1 VSESAQ
7 AGADPRATRGSAVE
21 PRAGLPRRLV
31 ILMRARLALS
41 LVSLGI
47 AVTLDAVGVGY
58 RFAQPRGLWGTVGF
72 AFLATAVYGLVLPRV
87 RNQARFAAIN
97 IATDIA
103 IVCGLVGFSG
113 GVDSV
118 FAFLFVLVAVYGALL
133 FERRGA
139 LATAALAVF
148 AHGLVLL
155 AAETGW
161 LPAAPLA
168 TPGPRPLVL
177 AVWAVNAGA
186 VVLVAVLASPLGAEL
201 KRTGEALRERTQDLS
216 RLARLHQR
224 TVESLMSGLLTT
236 DRAGCITSF
245 NPEAERITGR
255 PAAAVLGRDVEVV
268 LPGLRQLALARAI
281 DTEPAQSRVRTAYT
295 SERGERLHLGLGAYV
310 LKDAEG
316 TASGH
321 VVIFQD
327 VTHVVEMERELRR
340 SERLAAIGQLSASIA
355 HEIRNPLAAISG
367 SIQVLEKRT
376 LALADDPEARRLMDI
391 VLRET
396 DRLNALITDFLLYAR
411 PAPRRVTAIALAAA
425 VDDVLRIF
433 ESVRPAHVAVST
445 RLEPGLVLNAD
456 PEQLRQVLWNL
467 LLNAAQAM
475 QKAGRLEVRAS
486 RAGEPPQEAVPG
498 RRNEEQAQQD
508 WVEIAVVDEG
518 VGIPMDAMD
527 RIFDPF
533 FTTKRGGSGL
543 GLATVH
549 RIVEQHG
556 GSIRVESTLGMGT
569 TVRVRLPRAGATT

>member
-1 VSESAQ
+1 MSEPAQ
-7 AGADPRATRGSAVE
+7 AGAGPQAPRDAGVG
-21 PRAGLPRRLV
+21 PRGLPRPLV
-31 ILMRARLALS
+31 ILMGARLALS

-47 AVTLDAVGVGY
+47 AVALDAVGVGY

-87 RNQARFAAIN
+87 RNQKRFAAVN
-97 IATDIA
+97 IGTDIA
-103 IVCGLVGFSG
+103 IVSGLVGFSG

-139 LATAALAVF
+139 LATAAFAVF

-155 AAETGW
+155 AADTGW
-161 LPAAPLA
+161 LPAAPLGSA
-168 TPGPRPLVL
+168 GPRPLVL

-186 VVLVAVLASPLGAEL
+186 VLLVAVLASLLGTAL
-201 KRTGEALRERTQDLS
+201 QRTGEALRERTRDLS
-216 RLARLHQR
+216 RLSRLHQH

-245 NPEAERITGR
+245 NPEAERITGCS
-255 PAAAVLGRDVEVV
+255 AASALGRDVEAV
-268 LPGLRQLALARAI
+268 LPGIRRLALAI
-281 DTEPAQSRVRTAYT
+281 DAGPSHSRVRTPYT
-295 SERGERLHLGLGAYV
+295 SERGERLHLGLGAYL

-316 TASGH
+316 VPSGH

-327 VTHVVEMERELRR
+327 VTRVVEMESELRR

-355 HEIRNPLAAISG
+355 HEVRNPLAAISG
-367 SIQVLEKRT
+367 SIQVLGRRT
-376 LALADDPEARRLMDI
+376 PALADDPEAARLMEI

-396 DRLNALITDFLLYAR
+396 DRLNALITDFLHYAR
-411 PAPRRVTAIALAAA
+411 PAPRRVAEIVLASA
-425 VDDVLRIF
+425 VDELLRMF
-433 ESVRPAHVAVST
+433 ESVRPAGVNVSSS
-445 RLEPGLVLNAD
+445 LEPGLGLRAD
-456 PEQLRQVLWNL
+456 PEQLHQVLWNL

-475 QKAGRLEVRAS
+475 EKGGRLEIRAAS
-486 RAGEPPQEAVPG
+486 RVGPSQEAPLG

-508 WVEIAVVDEG
+508 WVEIAVADEG
-518 VGIPMDAMD
+518 IGIPMDALD
-527 RIFDPF
+527 RVFDPF

-556 GSIRVESTLGMGT
+556 GSIRVESTLGIGT
-569 TVRVRLPRAGATT
+569 TVRVRLPRAGAPS

>member
-1 VSESAQ
+1 MSEPAQ
-7 AGADPRATRGSAVE
+7 AGADPQAARGSAVE

-31 ILMRARLALS
+31 ILMGARLALS

-103 IVCGLVGFSG
+103 IVSGLVGFSG

-155 AAETGW
+155 AADTGW
-161 LPAAPLA
+161 LPAAPLG

-186 VVLVAVLASPLGAEL
+186 VVLVAVLASLLGAEL

-216 RLARLHQR
+216 RLARLHQH

-236 DRAGCITSF
+236 DRGGRITSF

-255 PAAAVLGRDVEVV
+255 PAAAVLGGDVEVV
-268 LPGLRQLALARAI
+268 LPGIRQLALVRAI
-281 DTEPAQSRVRTAYT
+281 DSEPAQSRVRTAYT

-310 LKDAEG
+310 LRNAEG
-316 TASGH
+316 TPCGH

-367 SIQVLEKRT
+367 SIQVLGKRT
-376 LALADDPEARRLMDI
+376 PALADDPEARQLMEI

-411 PAPRRVTAIALAAA
+411 PAPRRVAAIVLAAA
-425 VDDVLRIF
+425 VDDVLRMF

-445 RLEPGLVLNAD
+445 RLEPGLTLCAD

-467 LLNAAQAM
+467 VLNAAQAM
-475 QKAGRLEVRAS
+475 ENGGRLEIRTAHG
-486 RAGEPPQEAVPG
+486 GEPPQEPVPG
-498 RRNEEQAQQD
+498 RRNEEQTQQD

-518 VGIPMDAMD
+518 VGIPMDALD

-549 RIVEQHG
+549 RIVDQHG
-556 GSIRVESTLGMGT
+556 GSIRVESTLGAGT
-569 TVRVRLPRAGATT
+569 AVRVRLPRAGAAT

>member
-1 VSESAQ
+1 MSEPEP
-7 AGADPRATRGSAVE
+7 AGAEPRAVRDSVDL
-21 PRAGLPRRLV
+21 RAGLPRRLV
-31 ILMRARLALS
+31 ILMGARLALS

-47 AVTLDAVGVGY
+47 AFALDAVGVGY

-72 AFLATAVYGLVLPRV
+72 AFLATAAYGLLLPRV

-97 IATDIA
+97 VATDIA
-103 IVCGLVGFSG
+103 IVSGLVGFSG

-139 LATAALAVF
+139 LVTAALAVF
-148 AHGLVLL
+148 AHGMVLL
-155 AAETGW
+155 AADTGW

-168 TPGPRPLVL
+168 APGPRPLVL

-186 VVLVAVLASPLGAEL
+186 VVLVAVLASLLGTEL

-216 RLARLHQR
+216 RLARLHQH
-224 TVESLMSGLLTT
+224 TVESLMSGLLTS
-236 DRAGCITSF
+236 DRDGCITSF
-245 NPEAERITGR
+245 NPEAERISGR
-255 PAAAVLGRDVEVV
+255 PAAAVLGRDVELV
-268 LPGLRQLALARAI
+268 LPGIRQLALARAV
-281 DTEPAQSRVRTAYT
+281 DSEPAQSRVRMAYT

-316 TASGH
+316 TACGH

-376 LALADDPEARRLMDI
+376 PALADDPEARQLMDI

-396 DRLNALITDFLLYAR
+396 DRLNVLITDFLGYAR
-411 PAPRRVTAIALAAA
+411 PAPRRVAAITLAGA
-425 VDDVLRIF
+425 VDDVLRMF
-433 ESVRPAHVAVST
+433 ESVRPTHVAVST

-475 QKAGRLEVRAS
+475 AKGGRVEIRSARV
-486 RAGEPPQEAVPG
+486 GEPPQEPVPG
-498 RRNEEQAQQD
+498 RRSEEQAQQD

-518 VGIPMDAMD
+518 VGIPMDALD

-556 GSIRVESTLGMGT
+556 GSIRVESTLGVGT
-569 TVRVRLPRAGATT
+569 TVRVRLPRAGAST

>member
-1 VSESAQ
+1 MSEPAQ
-7 AGADPRATRGSAVE
+7 AGAEPQAARDPGAES
-21 PRAGLPRRLV
+21 RAGLPQPLV
-31 ILMRARLALS
+31 ILMGARLALA

-47 AVTLDAVGVGY
+47 AVALDAVGLGY

-87 RNQARFAAIN
+87 RNGARFAAVN

-103 IVCGLVGFSG
+103 IVSGLVGFSG

-148 AHGLVLL
+148 AHGLVLF
-155 AAETGW
+155 AADTGW
-161 LPAAPLA
+161 LPAAPLGA
-168 TPGPRPLVL
+168 PGPRPLVL

-186 VVLVAVLASPLGAEL
+186 VLLVAVLASLLGAEL
-201 KRTGEALRERTQDLS
+201 KRTGEALRERTRDLS
-216 RLARLHQR
+216 RLSRLHQH

-255 PAAAVLGRDVEVV
+255 PAASALGRDVEAV
-268 LPGLRQLALARAI
+268 LPGIRQLALA
-281 DTEPAQSRVRTAYT
+281 TEPGSTQSRVRTAYT

-310 LKDAEG
+310 LKDAG
-316 TASGH
+316 GAPSGH

-327 VTHVVEMERELRR
+327 VTKVVEMERELRR
-340 SERLAAIGQLSASIA
+340 SERLAAVGQLSANIA

-367 SIQVLEKRT
+367 SIQVLGKRT
-376 LALADDPEARRLMDI
+376 PALADDPEAGRLMEI

-396 DRLNALITDFLLYAR
+396 DRLNALITDFLHYAR
-411 PAPRRVTAIALAAA
+411 PAPRRVSEISLGDV
-425 VDDVLRIF
+425 VDGILRMF
-433 ESVRPAHVAVST
+433 ESVRPEGVSVASRV
-445 RLEPGLVLNAD
+445 EPGLGLRAD

-467 LLNAAQAM
+467 VLNASQAM
-475 QKAGRLEVRAS
+475 EKGGKLEIRAA
-486 RAGEPPQEAVPG
+486 RAEGPPQEALPG
-498 RRNEEQAQQD
+498 RRNEEQSQQD

-556 GSIRVESTLGMGT
+556 GSIRVESTPGIGT
-569 TVRVRLPRAGATT
+569 SVRVRLPRAGAAS

>member
-1 VSESAQ
+1 M
-7 AGADPRATRGSAVE
+7 G
-21 PRAGLPRRLV
+21 
-31 ILMRARLALS
+31 ARLALS

-47 AVTLDAVGVGY
+47 AIALDAVGVGY

-87 RNQARFAAIN
+87 RNAGRFAAVN
-97 IATDIA
+97 IATDVA
-103 IVCGLVGFSG
+103 IVSGLVGFSG

-118 FAFLFVLVAVYGALL
+118 FAFLFVLIAVYGAML

-148 AHGLVLL
+148 AHGLVLF
-155 AAETGW
+155 ASDTGW
-161 LPAAPLA
+161 LPAAPLGA
-168 TPGPRPLVL
+168 PGPRPVVL
-177 AVWAVNAGA
+177 AVWSVNAGA
-186 VVLVAVLASPLGAEL
+186 VLLVAALASLLGTEL
-201 KRTGEALRERTQDLS
+201 RRTGEALRERTRDLS
-216 RLARLHQR
+216 RLSRLHQH

-255 PAAAVLGRDVEVV
+255 PAALALGRDVEAV
-268 LPGLRQLALARAI
+268 LPGIRQLALEVDRG
-281 DTEPAQSRVRTAYT
+281 PGQSRVRTPYT
-295 SERGERLHLGLGAYV
+295 SARGERLHLGLGAYV

-316 TASGH
+316 MPSGH

-327 VTHVVEMERELRR
+327 VTQVVEMERELRR
-340 SERLAAIGQLSASIA
+340 SERLAAVGQLSASIA

-376 LALADDPEARRLMDI
+376 PALADDPEASRLMEI

-396 DRLNALITDFLLYAR
+396 DRLNALITDFLDYAR
-411 PAPRRVTAIALAAA
+411 PAPRRVSEVALADA
-425 VDDVLRIF
+425 VDGILRMF
-433 ESVRPAHVAVST
+433 ESVRPAQVSV
-445 RLEPGLVLNAD
+445 RALVEPGLGLRAD

-467 LLNAAQAM
+467 VLNAAQAM
-475 QKAGRLEVRAS
+475 EKGGRLEIRAA
-486 RAGEPPQEAVPG
+486 RADGAPQEALTG

-508 WVEIAVVDEG
+508 WVEIAVLDEG
-518 VGIPMDAMD
+518 VGIPMDALD

-556 GSIRVESTLGMGT
+556 GSIRVESTLGVGT
-569 TVRVRLPRAGATT
+569 SVRVRLPRAGVST

>member
-1 VSESAQ
+1 MGEPAQ
-7 AGADPRATRGSAVE
+7 AEAAKQAAPGSQVE
-21 PRAGLPRRLV
+21 PRAGLPGRLV
-31 ILMRARLALS
+31 ILMGARLALA

-47 AVTLDAVGVGY
+47 AVTLDAVGIGY

-72 AFLATAVYGLVLPRV
+72 AFLATAAYGLVLPHV

-97 IATDIA
+97 IAADIA
-103 IVCGLVGFSG
+103 IVSALVCFSG
-113 GVDSV
+113 GADSV

-161 LPAAPLA
+161 LPAAPLSA
-168 TPGPRPLVL
+168 DGPRPLVL
-177 AVWAVNAGA
+177 AVWAMNSGG
-186 VVLVAVLASPLGAEL
+186 VVLAAVLAGLLGAEL
-201 KRTGEALRERTQDLS
+201 TRTGEALRARTQDLS
-216 RLARLHQR
+216 RLERLHQH

-236 DRAGCITSF
+236 DREGRITSF

-255 PAAAVLGRDVEVV
+255 AAASALGCDVERV
-268 LPGLRQLALARAI
+268 LRGIRQHALVPDSDAGS
-281 DTEPAQSRVRTAYT
+281 AQSRVRMAYT

-310 LKDAEG
+310 LKDAAG
-316 TASGH
+316 TPAGH

-327 VTHVVEMERELRR
+327 VTHVVEMERDLRR

-355 HEIRNPLAAISG
+355 HEVRNPLAAISG
-367 SIQVLEKRT
+367 SIQVLERRT
-376 LALADDPEARRLMDI
+376 PALAGDPEAHRLMQI

-411 PAPRRVTAIALAAA
+411 PAPKRLATVALADT
-425 VDDVLRIF
+425 VDEVLHMF
-433 ESVRPAHVAVST
+433 ESARPAGVEVASRV
-445 RLEPGLVLNAD
+445 EAGLVLEAD
-456 PEQLRQVLWNL
+456 PEQLRQVIWNL
-467 LLNAAQAM
+467 VLNAAQAM
-475 QKAGRLEVRAS
+475 EKGGRLEILAARSA
-486 RAGEPPQEAVPG
+486 EPPQEAPTG
-498 RRNEEQAQQD
+498 RRNEDQAQQG

-518 VGIPMDAMD
+518 VGIPMDALD

-556 GSIRVESTLGMGT
+556 GSIRVESTPGSGT
-569 TVRVRLPRAGATT
+569 SMRVRLPLVGAPS

>member
-1 VSESAQ
+1 VSEPAPADAAAQ
-7 AGADPRATRGSAVE
+7 PASGSPVE
-21 PRAGLPRRLV
+21 PRAGLPGRLV
-31 ILMRARLALS
+31 ILMGARLALA

-47 AVTLDAVGVGY
+47 AVTLDAVGIGY

-72 AFLATAVYGLVLPRV
+72 AFLATAVYGLVLPHV
-87 RNQARFAAIN
+87 RNQTRFAAIN
-97 IATDIA
+97 VATDIA
-103 IVCGLVGFSG
+103 IVSGLVGFSG

-139 LATAALAVF
+139 LATAALAVT

-161 LPAAPLA
+161 LPAAPLGA
-168 TPGPRPLVL
+168 DGPRPLVL
-177 AVWAVNAGA
+177 AVWAMNSGA
-186 VVLVAVLASPLGAEL
+186 VGVVAMLASLLRAEL
-201 KRTGEALRERTQDLS
+201 ERTGAALRERTQDLS
-216 RLARLHQR
+216 RLERLHQH

-236 DRAGCITSF
+236 DREGRITSF

-255 PAAAVLGRDVEVV
+255 AAASALGCDVEQV
-268 LPGLRQLALARAI
+268 LPGIRRHALAPESEAGF
-281 DTEPAQSRVRTAYT
+281 AQSRVRMAYT

-310 LKDAEG
+310 LKDAAG
-316 TASGH
+316 TPAGH

-355 HEIRNPLAAISG
+355 HEVRNPLAAISG
-367 SIQVLEKRT
+367 SIQVLEGRT
-376 LALADDPEARRLMDI
+376 PALADDPEARSLMRI
-391 VLRET
+391 VVRET
-396 DRLNALITDFLLYAR
+396 DRLNALITDFLRYAR
-411 PAPRRVTAIALAAA
+411 PAPKRLASVALADA
-425 VDDVLRIF
+425 VDEVLRMF
-433 ESVRPAHVAVST
+433 ESVRPPGVTVA
-445 RLEPGLVLNAD
+445 RELEAGLVLEAD

-467 LLNAAQAM
+467 VLNAAQAM
-475 QKAGRLEVRAS
+475 EKGGRLEIRAA
-486 RAGEPPQEAVPG
+486 RTGEPPQEGVPG
-498 RRNEEQAQQD
+498 RRNEDQAQPD

-518 VGIPMDAMD
+518 VGIPMDALD

-549 RIVEQHG
+549 RIVEQHA
-556 GSIRVESTLGMGT
+556 GSIRVESTLGQGT
-569 TVRVRLPRAGATT
+569 RVRVRLPRAGAPS

>member
-1 VSESAQ
+1 MSEPVRAD
-7 AGADPRATRGSAVE
+7 ADPQAPRDPAAE
-21 PRAGLPRRLV
+21 PRPGLPQPLV
-31 ILMRARLALS
+31 ILMGARLALA

-47 AVTLDAVGVGY
+47 AVALDAVGVGY

-87 RNQARFAAIN
+87 RNGTRFAAVN
-97 IATDIA
+97 IATDVA
-103 IVCGLVGFSG
+103 IVSGLVGFSG

-139 LATAALAVF
+139 LATAALAVS
-148 AHGLVLL
+148 AHGLVLF
-155 AAETGW
+155 AADTGW
-161 LPAAPLA
+161 LPVAPLG

-186 VVLVAVLASPLGAEL
+186 VLLVAVLASLLGSAL
-201 KRTGEALRERTQDLS
+201 KRTGEALRERTRDLS
-216 RLARLHQR
+216 RLSRLHQH

-255 PAAAVLGRDVEVV
+255 PAASALGRDVEAV
-268 LPGLRQLALARAI
+268 LPGIRQLALAI
-281 DTEPAQSRVRTAYT
+281 DAGSSQSRVRTAYT

-316 TASGH
+316 APSGH

-327 VTHVVEMERELRR
+327 VTKVVEMERELRR
-340 SERLAAIGQLSASIA
+340 SERLAAVGQLSASIA
-355 HEIRNPLAAISG
+355 HEVRNPLAAISG
-367 SIQVLEKRT
+367 SIQVLGKRT
-376 LALADDPEARRLMDI
+376 PALADDPEAGRLMEI

-396 DRLNALITDFLLYAR
+396 DRLNTLITDFLHYAR
-411 PAPRRVTAIALAAA
+411 PAPRRVSEIALGDA
-425 VDDVLRIF
+425 VDGILRMF
-433 ESVRPAHVAVST
+433 ESVRPAGVTISSQV
-445 RLEPGLVLNAD
+445 EPGLGLRAD

-467 LLNAAQAM
+467 VLNAAQAM
-475 QKAGRLEVRAS
+475 EKGGRLEIRAARS
-486 RAGEPPQEAVPG
+486 PGPPQEALPG
-498 RRNEEQAQQD
+498 RRNEDQAQQD

-518 VGIPMDAMD
+518 VGIPMDALD

-556 GSIRVESTLGMGT
+556 GSIRVESTPGIGT
-569 TVRVRLPRAGATT
+569 SVFVRLPRAGAPA

>member
-1 VSESAQ
+1 VSEPAL
-7 AGADPRATRGSAVE
+7 AGADPQAPGDSAAE
-21 PRAGLPRRLV
+21 PRAGLPRHLV
-31 ILMRARLALS
+31 ILMGARLALA

-47 AVTLDAVGVGY
+47 AVALDAVGVGY
-58 RFAQPRGLWGTVGF
+58 RFSQPRGLWGTVGF
-72 AFLATAVYGLVLPRV
+72 AFLATAIYGLVLPRV
-87 RNQARFAAIN
+87 RNGARFAAFN
-97 IATDIA
+97 VATDVA
-103 IVCGLVGFSG
+103 IVSGLVGFSG

-161 LPAAPLA
+161 LPAAPLGA
-168 TPGPRPLVL
+168 PGPRPLVL
-177 AVWAVNAGA
+177 AVWGVNAGA
-186 VVLVAVLASPLGAEL
+186 VLLVAVLASLLGTEL
-201 KRTGEALRERTQDLS
+201 RRTGEALRERTRDLT
-216 RLARLHQR
+216 RLARLHQH

-236 DRAGCITSF
+236 DRAGRITSF

-255 PAAAVLGRDVEVV
+255 PASAAIGRDVDSV
-268 LPGLRQLALARAI
+268 LPGIRELAMARAN
-281 DTEPAQSRVRTAYT
+281 EGGAAHSRVRTAYT
-295 SERGERLHLGLGAYV
+295 SERGERMHLGLGAYV
-310 LKDAEG
+310 LKEAEG
-316 TASGH
+316 VSSGH

-327 VTHVVEMERELRR
+327 VTEVVAMERELRR

-367 SIQVLEKRT
+367 SIQVLEHRT
-376 LALADDPEARRLMDI
+376 PALANDPEASRLMEI

-396 DRLNALITDFLLYAR
+396 DRLNALITDFLQYAR
-411 PAPRRVTAIALAAA
+411 PAPRNLAEIALGEA
-425 VDDVLRIF
+425 VDGMLRMF
-433 ESVRPAHVAVST
+433 ESVRPEGVRVST
-445 RLEPGLVLNAD
+445 RLEPGLGLRAD

-467 LLNAAQAM
+467 VLNAAQAM
-475 QKAGRLEVRAS
+475 EKGGQLEIRTAGLNGA
-486 RAGEPPQEAVPG
+486 PQEPLPG

-518 VGIPMDAMD
+518 VGIPMDALD

-556 GSIRVESTLGMGT
+556 GSIRVESALGIGT
-569 TVRVRLPRAGATT
+569 TIRVRLPRAGAPA

>member
-1 VSESAQ
+1 LSEPAL
-7 AGADPRATRGSAVE
+7 AGADPQPPGGAAVGS
-21 PRAGLPRRLV
+21 RGLPRPLV
-31 ILMRARLALS
+31 ILMGARLALS

-47 AVTLDAVGVGY
+47 AFALDAVGVGY

-72 AFLATAVYGLVLPRV
+72 AFLATAVYGLLLPQV
-87 RNQARFAAIN
+87 RNHKRFAAVN
-97 IATDIA
+97 VATDVA
-103 IVCGLVGFSG
+103 IVSGLVGFSG

-161 LPAAPLA
+161 LPAAP
-168 TPGPRPLVL
+168 PGSEGPRPLVL

-186 VVLVAVLASPLGAEL
+186 VLLVAVLASLLGTAL
-201 KRTGEALRERTQDLS
+201 QRTGEALRERTQDLT
-216 RLARLHQR
+216 RLAKLHQH

-236 DRAGCITSF
+236 DLAGRITSF

-255 PAAAVLGRDVEVV
+255 AAASTLGCDVESV
-268 LPGLRQLALARAI
+268 LPGIRRRALAGDAS
-281 DTEPAQSRVRTAYT
+281 PAPSRVRTPYT
-295 SERGERLHLGLGAYV
+295 STRGERLHLGLGAYL

-316 TASGH
+316 VPSGH
-321 VVIFQD
+321 IVIFQD
-327 VTHVVEMERELRR
+327 VTQVVEMERELRR

-355 HEIRNPLAAISG
+355 HEVRNPLAAISG
-367 SIQVLEKRT
+367 SIQVLGRRT
-376 LALADDPEARRLMDI
+376 PALADDPEAARLMQI

-396 DRLNALITDFLLYAR
+396 DRLNTLITNFLQYAR
-411 PAPRRVTAIALAAA
+411 PAPRRVSEVLLANA
-425 VDDVLRIF
+425 VDEILRMF
-433 ESVRPAHVAVST
+433 ETVRPEGVRIASRV
-445 RLEPGLVLNAD
+445 EPGLSLRAD
-456 PEQLRQVLWNL
+456 PEQLQQVLWNL
-467 LLNAAQAM
+467 VLNAAQAM
-475 QKAGRLEVRAS
+475 EKGGRLEIQ
-486 RAGEPPQEAVPG
+486 AGAAERPPQEAAGG
-498 RRNEEQAQQD
+498 RRNEEQARQD
-508 WVEIAVVDEG
+508 WVEIAVADEG
-518 VGIPMDAMD
+518 VGIPMDALD

-556 GSIRVESTLGMGT
+556 GSIRVESALGTGT
-569 TVRVRLPRAGATT
+569 TVRVRLPRAGAPT

>member
-1 VSESAQ
+1 
-7 AGADPRATRGSAVE
+7 VE
-21 PRAGLPRRLV
+21 TRAGLPGRLV
-31 ILMRARLALS
+31 ILMGARLALA

-103 IVCGLVGFSG
+103 IVSGLVGFSG
-113 GVDSV
+113 GIDSV
-118 FAFLFVLVAVYGALL
+118 FAFLYVLVAVYGALT

-139 LATAALAVF
+139 LATAALAVI
-148 AHGLVLL
+148 AHGMVLL

-161 LPAAPLA
+161 LPAAPLGE
-168 TPGPRPLVL
+168 PGPRPLVL

-186 VVLVAVLASPLGAEL
+186 VLVVAVLASLLGAEL

-216 RLARLHQR
+216 RLARLHQH
-224 TVESLMSGLLTT
+224 TVESLMSGLLTS
-236 DRAGCITSF
+236 DREGRITSF

-255 PAAAVLGRDVEVV
+255 PAASALGRDVEEV
-268 LPGLRQLALARAI
+268 LPGLRQHALAHENDAS
-281 DTEPAQSRVRTAYT
+281 PPQSRVRTAYT
-295 SERGERLHLGLGAYV
+295 NERGERLHLGLGAYV

-316 TASGH
+316 TPSGH

-367 SIQVLEKRT
+367 SIQVLERRT
-376 LALADDPEARRLMDI
+376 PALADDPEAGRLMQI

-411 PAPRRVTAIALAAA
+411 PAPRRVSALVFADAL
-425 VDDVLRIF
+425 DDVLRMF
-433 ESVRPAHVAVST
+433 EAVRPAGVEVAT
-445 RLEPGLVLNAD
+445 RLEPGLVLHAD

-467 LLNAAQAM
+467 VLNAAQAM
-475 QKAGRLEVRAS
+475 EKGGKLEIGAART
-486 RAGEPPQEAVPG
+486 GEPPQEALPG
-498 RRNEEQAQQD
+498 RRNDDQAQQD

-518 VGIPMDAMD
+518 VGIPMDALD

-533 FTTKRGGSGL
+533 YTTKRGGSGL

-549 RIVEQHG
+549 RIVDQHG
-556 GSIRVESTLGMGT
+556 GSIRVESTLGVGT
-569 TVRVRLPRAGATT
+569 AVRVRLPRVGAPT

>member
-1 VSESAQ
+1 VSDAAR
-7 AGADPRATRGSAVE
+7 AGADPQAARDSRDEPAT
-21 PRAGLPRRLV
+21 GLPGRLV
-31 ILMRARLALS
+31 ILMGARLALA

-72 AFLATAVYGLVLPRV
+72 AFLATALYGLVLPRV

-103 IVCGLVGFSG
+103 IVSGLVGFSG
-113 GVDSV
+113 GIDSV

-161 LPAAPLA
+161 LPAAPLG
-168 TPGPRPLVL
+168 TPGQRPFGL
-177 AVWAVNAGA
+177 AVWAMNSGA
-186 VVLVAVLASPLGAEL
+186 VVLVAMLASLLGLEL

-224 TVESLMSGLLTT
+224 TVESLMSGLLTS
-236 DRAGCITSF
+236 DREGRITSF

-255 PAAAVLGRDVEVV
+255 AAAAALGRDVEEV
-268 LPGLRQLALARAI
+268 LPGIRGHALVEKADSGA
-281 DTEPAQSRVRTAYT
+281 AQTRVRTAYT

-316 TASGH
+316 IPAGH

-327 VTHVVEMERELRR
+327 VTHVVQMEGELRR

-367 SIQVLEKRT
+367 SIQVLERRT
-376 LALADDPEARRLMDI
+376 PALAGDPEARRLMEI

-396 DRLNALITDFLLYAR
+396 DRLNALITDFLQYAR
-411 PAPRRVTAIALAAA
+411 PAPRRVSEIRLAEL
-425 VDDVLRIF
+425 VDDVLRMF
-433 ESVRPAHVAVST
+433 EAARPAGVVIET
-445 RLEPGLVLNAD
+445 QLEPGLALQAD

-467 LLNAAQAM
+467 VLNAAQAM
-475 QKAGRLEVRAS
+475 EKGGGLEIRAVRAS
-486 RAGEPPQEAVPG
+486 EPPQEAVAG
-498 RRNEEQAQQD
+498 RRNEDQAQQD

-518 VGIPMDAMD
+518 VGIPMEALD

-556 GSIRVESTLGMGT
+556 GSIRVESTLGVGT
-569 TVRVRLPRAGATT
+569 TLRVRLPRAGAAT

>member
-1 VSESAQ
+1 MSEPAP
-7 AGADPRATRGSAVE
+7 AGADPQAARGVAAE
-21 PRAGLPRRLV
+21 PRAGLPQRLV
-31 ILMRARLALS
+31 ILMGARLALA

-58 RFAQPRGLWGTVGF
+58 RFSQPRGLWGTVGF

-87 RNQARFAAIN
+87 RNGGRFAAIN

-103 IVCGLVGFSG
+103 IVSGLVGFSG

-148 AHGLVLL
+148 AHGMVLL

-161 LPAAPLA
+161 LPAAPLV

-177 AVWAVNAGA
+177 AIWAVNAGA
-186 VVLVAVLASPLGAEL
+186 VVLVAVLASLLGTAL

-216 RLARLHQR
+216 RLARLHQH
-224 TVESLMSGLLTT
+224 TVESLMSGLLTS
-236 DRAGCITSF
+236 DGEGRITSF

-255 PAAAVLGRDVEVV
+255 SAAAALGRDLEEV
-268 LPGLRQLALARAI
+268 LPSIRELALARAG
-281 DTEPAQSRVRTAYT
+281 DGGRMQSRVRTAYT

-316 TASGH
+316 TPSGH

-367 SIQVLEKRT
+367 SIQVLERRT
-376 LALADDPEARRLMDI
+376 PEGVGDPEARRLMEI
-391 VLRET
+391 VVSET

-411 PAPRRVTAIALAAA
+411 PAPRRVTAIALGDALE
-425 VDDVLRIF
+425 DVLRMF
-433 ESVRPAHVAVST
+433 EAVRPAHVEVAT
-445 RLEPGLVLNAD
+445 QLEPGLVLHAD
-456 PEQLRQVLWNL
+456 REQLRQVLWNL
-467 LLNAAQAM
+467 VLNAAQAM
-475 QKAGRLEVRAS
+475 EKGGRLEIRGS
-486 RAGEPPQEAVPG
+486 CSGEPPQEAVPG
-498 RRNEEQAQQD
+498 RRNVAQAQQD

-518 VGIPMDAMD
+518 VGIPMDALD

-556 GSIRVESTLGMGT
+556 GSIRVESTLGAGT
-569 TVRVRLPRAGATT
+569 TVRVRLPRAGAST